1 MQNAHNRHRTL
12 GKHVVNRIVSIEQ
25 DTKPRA
31 QLLAGRIG
39 LGEHQQPVKAC
50 LDPGKQAG
58 CDSLRCFGGDIRPD
72 FGKVSLG
79 GVG

>member
-1 MQNAHNRHRTL
+1 
-12 GKHVVNRIVSIEQ
+12 
-25 DTKPRA
+25 
-31 QLLAGRIG
+31 LLAGRIG
-39 LGEHQQPVKAC
+39 FGEHQQPVKAC